1 MSDLV
6 YCISYS
12 SAMICHSVSSFGLV
26 CNLPKYCQT
35 INYRMQKGRV
45 SVNTENIFPII
56 KKFLYTDHE
65 IFLRELIS
73 NATDATQKIKIL
85 SQRGEATGDLGEL
98 KIKVKLNEKKKTL
111 TISDNGIGM
120 TAEEIDKFINQIAFS
135 GAEEFVEKFKDTKED
150 ANIIGHFGLGFYSS
164 FMVADKVEINT
175 LSYQEGAE
183 PAKWTCEGSTEFK
196 ITKGK
201 RTKRGTDIVLHINE
215 ENEEFLQTH
224 KVSELLNKY
233 CKFLP
238 IPIEFDKNVIN
249 ETAPLWK
256 KSPSELKDEDY
267 TEFYSK
273 LYPMSEPP
281 LFWIHL
287 NVDYP
292 FNLTGVL
299 YFPKIKKEIEPTRN
313 KIQLYSNQVYVTDN
327 VEDIVPEYLMLL
339 HGVIDSPDIPLN
351 VSRSSLQADG
361 AVKKITSHISKKVAD
376 KLTALHKADAADF
389 EAKWPNMSLF
399 VKYGMISDEK
409 FYDRAKGICLLQN
422 TENKYFNIA
431 DYIQHI
437 EPNQT
442 DKDGNKIALYTND
455 EDKQHSY
462 VENAVAKGYDVMV
475 LDEVID
481 NHFIS
486 NLEQKNEKF
495 QLKRVDADTLNK
507 LIDKDE
513 KAESVLSED
522 DVTKLKEFFE
532 GVLDKD
538 RFGVETAVMSPE
550 EDFLTITRSEW
561 ERRMSEMQ
569 GMGGM
574 AMFGNMPEKYVVS
587 VNTNHSL
594 ANKVL
599 SAEGDEQT
607 GLMNTAIDLAK
618 LSQNLLSG
626 KELSEFVKKQM
637 ASL

>member
-1 MSDLV
+1 
-6 YCISYS
+6 
-12 SAMICHSVSSFGLV
+12 
-26 CNLPKYCQT
+26 
-35 INYRMQKGRV
+35 MQKGKV

-56 KKFLYTDHE
+56 KKFLYTDNE

-73 NATDATQKIKIL
+73 NATDASNKLKVL
-85 SQRGEATGDLGEL
+85 SQRGEVKGDIGEL
-98 KIKVKLNEKKKTL
+98 KITVRLDEKKNTL

-120 TAEEIDKFINQIAFS
+120 TADEIDKYINQIAFS

-164 FMVADKVEINT
+164 FMVADKVEIDS
-175 LSYQEGAE
+175 LSHAEGAE
-183 PAKWTCEGSTEFK
+183 PAKWTCEGSTDFK

-201 RTKRGTDIVLHINE
+201 RKTRGTDIILHINE
-215 ENEEFLQTH
+215 ESKEFGEKW
-224 KVSELLNKY
+224 KVQELLNKY

-238 IPIEFDKNVIN
+238 IPIEFDEKIVN
-249 ETAPLWK
+249 ETAPIWK
-256 KSPSELKDEDY
+256 KNPSELKDEDY
-267 TEFYSK
+267 TDFYSK

-299 YFPKIKKEIEPTRN
+299 YFPKIKKEIDPNRN

-376 KLTALHKADAADF
+376 KLAELHKADF
-389 EAKWPNMSLF
+389 EDYKAKWQNMSIF
-399 VKYGMISDEK
+399 VKYGMLSDDK
-409 FYDRAKGICLLQN
+409 FYDRAKKICLLQN
-422 TENKYFNIA
+422 TEKEYSSIE
-431 DYIQHI
+431 DYIAKI

-442 DKDGNKIALYTND
+442 DKDGNRVGLYTND
-455 EDKQHSY
+455 ADKQHSF
-462 VENAVAKGYDVMV
+462 VAAAQAKGYDVLV

-481 NHFIS
+481 NHFIG

-495 QLKRVDADTLNK
+495 QLKRVDADTAGK

-513 KAESVLSED
+513 KTESVLSD
-522 DVTKLKEFFE
+522 DEVTKLKEAFE
-532 GVLDKD
+532 AAVDKEKYT
-538 RFGVETAVMSPE
+538 VVSQVMSPDE
-550 EDFLTITRSEW
+550 AFITITRSEW
-561 ERRMSEMQ
+561 ERRMSEMG

-574 AMFGNMPEKYVVS
+574 QMFGQMPEKYSVS
-587 VNTNHSL
+587 VNTNHAL
-594 ANKVL
+594 AAKVL
-599 SAEGDEQT
+599 KAEGDAQT
-607 GLMNTAIDLAK
+607 ELMSKAIDLAK
-618 LSQNLLSG
+618 LSQNLLTG
-626 KELSEFVKKQM
+626 KELSEFVNKQM
-637 ASL
+637 ATL

>member
-1 MSDLV
+1 
-6 YCISYS
+6 
-12 SAMICHSVSSFGLV
+12 
-26 CNLPKYCQT
+26 
-35 INYRMQKGRV
+35 MQKGKV

-56 KKFLYTDHE
+56 KKFLYTDNE

-73 NATDATQKIKIL
+73 NATDASNKLRVL
-85 SQRGEATGDLGEL
+85 SQRGEVKGDIGEL
-98 KIKVKLNEKKKTL
+98 KIKVSLDEDKKTL

-120 TAEEIDKFINQIAFS
+120 TGEEIDKYINQIAFS

-175 LSYQEGAE
+175 LSHQEGAE
-183 PAKWTCEGSTEFK
+183 PAKWTCEGSTDFK

-201 RTKRGTDIVLHINE
+201 RKERGTDIILHINE
-215 ENEEFLQTH
+215 ESKDFLAKW
-224 KVSELLNKY
+224 KVQELLNKY

-238 IPIEFDKNVIN
+238 IPIEFDEKIVN
-249 ETAPLWK
+249 EVAPLWK
-256 KSPSELKDEDY
+256 KNPSELKDEDY
-267 TEFYSK
+267 TDFYST

-299 YFPKIKKEIEPTRN
+299 YFPKIKKEIDPNRN

-376 KLTALHKADAADF
+376 KLAELHKADFDDYK
-389 EAKWPNMSLF
+389 AKWHNMSIF

-422 TENKYFNIA
+422 TEKEYSSIEEYIA
-431 DYIQHI
+431 KI

-442 DKDGNKIALYTND
+442 DKDGNKIGLYTND
-455 EDKQHSY
+455 ADKQHSF
-462 VENAVAKGYDVMV
+462 VEAAKDKGYDVLF

-495 QLKRVDADTLNK
+495 QLKRVDADTASK

-513 KAESVLSED
+513 KTESVLSD
-522 DVTKLKEFFE
+522 DEVTKLKEAFE
-532 GVLDKD
+532 GAVNTEKYTINT
-538 RFGVETAVMSPE
+538 EVMSPGE
-550 EDFLTITRSEW
+550 SFITITRSEW
-561 ERRMSEMQ
+561 ERRMSEMG

-574 AMFGNMPEKYVVS
+574 QMFGQMPEKYAVAI
-587 VNTNHSL
+587 NTNHPL

-599 SAEGDEQT
+599 KAEGEAQT
-607 GLMNTAIDLAK
+607 ELLSNAIDLAK

-626 KELSEFVKKQM
+626 KELSEFVKKQY

>member
-1 MSDLV
+1 
-6 YCISYS
+6 
-12 SAMICHSVSSFGLV
+12 
-26 CNLPKYCQT
+26 
-35 INYRMQKGRV
+35 MQKGKV

-56 KKFLYTDHE
+56 KKFLYTDNE

-73 NATDATQKIKIL
+73 NATDATNKLRVL
-85 SQRGEATGDLGEL
+85 SQRGEVKGDLGEL
-98 KIKVKLNEKKKTL
+98 KITVKIDDKKNTL
-111 TISDNGIGM
+111 TISDSGIGM
-120 TAEEIDKFINQIAFS
+120 TADEIDKYINQIAFS

-164 FMVADKVEINT
+164 FMVADKVEINS
-175 LSYQEGAE
+175 LSHVEGAE
-183 PAKWTCEGSTEFK
+183 PAKWTCEGSTDFK

-201 RTKRGTDIVLHINE
+201 RKKRGTDIILHINE
-215 ENEEFLQTH
+215 ESKDFLTQW
-224 KVSELLNKY
+224 KINELLNKY

-238 IPIEFDKNVIN
+238 VPIEFDDKTIN

-256 KSPSELKDEDY
+256 KNPIELKDEDY
-267 TEFYSK
+267 TDFYGK

-299 YFPKIKKEIEPTRN
+299 YFPKIKKEIDPNRN

-376 KLTALHKADAADF
+376 KLAELHKADF
-389 EAKWPNMSLF
+389 EDYKAKWHNMSIF
-399 VKYGMISDEK
+399 VKYGMLSDDK
-409 FYDRAKGICLLQN
+409 FYDRAKKICLLQN
-422 TENKYFNIA
+422 TDKEYNSIEEYIA
-431 DYIQHI
+431 KI

-442 DKDGNKIALYTND
+442 DKDGNRVALYTND
-455 EDKQHSY
+455 AEKQHSFI
-462 VENAVAKGYDVMV
+462 ESAKDKGYDVLL

-481 NHFIS
+481 NHFVS

-495 QLKRVDADTLNK
+495 QLKRVDAETASK

-513 KAESVLSED
+513 KNESVLNED
-522 DVTKLKEFFE
+522 DTNKLKDAFE
-532 GVLDKD
+532 GVIDK
-538 RFGVETAVMSPE
+538 EKYTINPEVMSPS
-550 EDFLTITRSEW
+550 DSFITITRSEW
-561 ERRMSEMQ
+561 ERRMSEMG

-574 AMFGNMPEKYVVS
+574 QMFGQMPEKYTIA
-587 VNTNHSL
+587 VNTNHPL
-594 ANKVL
+594 ASKVL
-599 SAEGDEQT
+599 KSKGDKQT
-607 GLMNTAIDLAK
+607 ELLSQAINLAK
-618 LSQNLLSG
+618 LSQNLLTG
-626 KELSEFVKKQM
+626 KELSDFVKAQY
-637 ASL
+637 ANL

>member
-1 MSDLV
+1 
-6 YCISYS
+6 
-12 SAMICHSVSSFGLV
+12 
-26 CNLPKYCQT
+26 
-35 INYRMQKGRV
+35 MQKGKV

-56 KKFLYTDHE
+56 KKFLYTDNE

-73 NATDATQKIKIL
+73 NATDATNKLRVL
-85 SQRGEATGDLGEL
+85 SQRGEVKGDFGEL
-98 KIKVKLNEKKKTL
+98 KITVKIDDKKNTL
-111 TISDNGIGM
+111 TISDSGIGM
-120 TAEEIDKFINQIAFS
+120 TADEIDKYINQIAFS

-164 FMVADKVEINT
+164 FMVADKVEINS
-175 LSYQEGAE
+175 LSHAEGAE
-183 PAKWTCEGSTEFK
+183 PAKWTCEGSTDFK

-201 RTKRGTDIVLHINE
+201 RKKRGTDIILHINE
-215 ENEEFLQTH
+215 ESKDFLTQW
-224 KVSELLNKY
+224 KINELLNKY

-238 IPIEFDKNVIN
+238 VPIEFDDKTIN

-256 KSPSELKDEDY
+256 KNPSELKDEDY
-267 TEFYSK
+267 TDFYGK

-299 YFPKIKKEIEPTRN
+299 YFPKIKKEIDPNRN

-376 KLTALHKADAADF
+376 KLAELHKADF
-389 EAKWPNMSLF
+389 EDYKAKWHNMSIF
-399 VKYGMISDEK
+399 VKYGMLSDDK
-409 FYDRAKGICLLQN
+409 FYDRAKKICLLQN
-422 TENKYFNIA
+422 TDKEYNSIDEYIA
-431 DYIQHI
+431 KI

-442 DKDGNKIALYTND
+442 DKDGNRVALYTND
-455 EDKQHSY
+455 AEKQHSFI
-462 VENAVAKGYDVMV
+462 ESAKDKGYDVLL

-481 NHFIS
+481 NHFVS

-495 QLKRVDADTLNK
+495 QLKRVDAETASK

-513 KAESVLSED
+513 KNESVLNED
-522 DVTKLKEFFE
+522 DTNKLKDAFE
-532 GVLDKD
+532 GVIDK
-538 RFGVETAVMSPE
+538 EKYTINPEVMSPS
-550 EDFLTITRSEW
+550 DSFITITRSEW
-561 ERRMSEMQ
+561 ERRMSEMG

-574 AMFGNMPEKYVVS
+574 QMFGQMPEKYTIA
-587 VNTNHSL
+587 VNTNHPL
-594 ANKVL
+594 ASKVL
-599 SAEGDEQT
+599 KSKGDKQT
-607 GLMNTAIDLAK
+607 ELLSQAINLAK
-618 LSQNLLSG
+618 LSQNLLTG
-626 KELSEFVKKQM
+626 KELSDFVKAQY
-637 ASL
+637 ANL

>member
-1 MSDLV
+1 
-6 YCISYS
+6 
-12 SAMICHSVSSFGLV
+12 
-26 CNLPKYCQT
+26 
-35 INYRMQKGRV
+35 MQKGKV

-56 KKFLYTDHE
+56 KKFLYTDNE

-73 NATDATQKIKIL
+73 NATDASNKLRVL
-85 SQRGEATGDLGEL
+85 SQRGEIKGDIGEL
-98 KIKVKLNEKKKTL
+98 KISVSLDEDKKTL

-120 TAEEIDKFINQIAFS
+120 TAEEIDKYINQIAFS

-164 FMVADKVEINT
+164 YMVADKVEIHS
-175 LSYQEGAE
+175 LSHAEGAE
-183 PAKWTCEGSTEFK
+183 AANWVCEGSTDFK

-201 RTKRGTDIVLHINE
+201 RKTRGTDIILHINE
-215 ENEEFLQTH
+215 ESIEFAQKW
-224 KVSELLNKY
+224 KVQELLNKY

-238 IPIEFDKNVIN
+238 IPIEFDEKIVNAI
-249 ETAPLWK
+249 APLWK
-256 KSPSELKDEDY
+256 KNPAELKDEDY
-267 TEFYSK
+267 TDFYSQ

-299 YFPKIKKEIEPTRN
+299 YFPKIKKEIDPNKN
-313 KIQLYSNQVYVTDN
+313 KIQLYSNQVYVTNN

-376 KLTALHKADAADF
+376 KLAELHKADFDDYKS
-389 EAKWPNMSLF
+389 KWPSISIF
-399 VKYGMISDEK
+399 VKYGMLSDDK

-422 TENKYFNIA
+422 TDKEYSSIEEYIA
-431 DYIQHI
+431 KI

-442 DKDGNKIALYTND
+442 DKDGNRIALYTND
-455 EDKQHSY
+455 ADKQHGF
-462 VENAVAKGYDVMV
+462 VEAAKVKGYDVLV

-481 NHFIS
+481 NHFIG

-495 QLKRVDADTLNK
+495 QLKRVDADTASK

-513 KAESVLSED
+513 KNESVLSED
-522 DVTKLKEFFE
+522 EVTKLKEAFE
-532 GVLDKD
+532 GAVNKDKYT
-538 RFGVETAVMSPE
+538 VVSEVMSPDE
-550 EDFLTITRSEW
+550 SFITITRSEW
-561 ERRMSEMQ
+561 ERRMSEMG

-574 AMFGNMPEKYVVS
+574 QMFGEMPEKYSIS
-587 VNTNHSL
+587 VNTNHAL
-594 ANKVL
+594 AAKVL
-599 SAEGDEQT
+599 KAKGAKQT
-607 GLMNTAIDLAK
+607 ELMNNAIDLAK
-618 LSQNLLSG
+618 LSQNLLTG
-626 KELSEFVKKQM
+626 KELSEFVKKQY
-637 ASL
+637 ATL

>member
-1 MSDLV
+1 
-6 YCISYS
+6 
-12 SAMICHSVSSFGLV
+12 
-26 CNLPKYCQT
+26 
-35 INYRMQKGRV
+35 MQKGKV

-73 NATDATQKIKIL
+73 NAQDASQKIKLL
-85 SQRGEATGDLGEL
+85 SQSGEETGKVDNL
-98 KIKVKLNEKKKTL
+98 KITVKVNEKKNTI
-111 TISDNGIGM
+111 TISDNGVGM
-120 TAEEIDKFINQIAFS
+120 TAEEIDKYINQIAFS
-135 GAEEFVEKFKDTKED
+135 GAEEFVEKFKDVND
-150 ANIIGHFGLGFYSS
+150 SASIIGHFGLGFYSS
-164 FMVADKVEINT
+164 FMVADKVEIET
-175 LSYQEGAE
+175 LSYKKDAA
-183 PAKWTCEGSTEFK
+183 PAKWTCEGSTDFK

-201 RTKRGTDIVLHINE
+201 RKKRGTDIILHIND
-215 ENEEFLQTH
+215 ENKEFLSEW
-224 KVSELLNKY
+224 KIRELLNKY

-238 IPIEFDKNVIN
+238 IPIEFDKKIIN
-249 ETAPLWK
+249 EDEPLWK
-256 KSPSELKDEDY
+256 KNPSELKDEDY

-292 FNLTGVL
+292 FNLTGIL
-299 YFPKIKKEIEPTRN
+299 YFPKIKKEIDPNRN

-376 KLTALHKADAADF
+376 KLTSLHKNDAKDF
-389 EAKWPNMSLF
+389 EAKWPNMSMF

-422 TENKYFNIA
+422 SDKKYFSIE
-431 DYIQHI
+431 DYIKHI
-437 EPNQT
+437 EANQT
-442 DKDGNKIALYTND
+442 DKDGNRIALYTND
-455 EDKQHSY
+455 LDKQHSY
-462 VENAVAKGYDVMV
+462 IESAKEKGYDVLL
-475 LDEVID
+475 LDEIID

-486 NLEQKNEKF
+486 NLEQKNDKL

-513 KAESVLSED
+513 KNESVLSEE
-522 DVTKLKEFFE
+522 DVTKLKEGFE
-532 GVLDKD
+532 GVVDGE
-538 RFGVETAVMSPE
+538 RFTIATEVLSPTD
-550 EDFLTITRSEW
+550 DFLTITRSEW

-574 AMFGNMPEKYVVS
+574 AMFGNMSEKYVVS
-587 VNTNHSL
+587 VNTNHPL

-599 SAEGDEQT
+599 KAEGEEQQK
-607 GLMNTAIDLAK
+607 LMNTSLELAK
-618 LSQNLLSG
+618 LAQNLLTG
-626 KELSEFVKKQM
+626 KELTEFIKKQM
-637 ASL
+637 AAL

>member
-1 MSDLV
+1 
-6 YCISYS
+6 
-12 SAMICHSVSSFGLV
+12 
-26 CNLPKYCQT
+26 
-35 INYRMQKGRV
+35 MQKGKV

-56 KKFLYTDHE
+56 KKFLYTDNE

-73 NATDATQKIKIL
+73 NATDASTKLKVL
-85 SQRGEATGDLGEL
+85 SQRGEVKGDVGEL
-98 KIKVKLNEKKKTL
+98 KISVSLDEDKKTL

-120 TAEEIDKFINQIAFS
+120 TAEEIDKYINQIAFS

-164 FMVADKVEINT
+164 YMVADKVEIHS
-175 LSYQEGAE
+175 LSHAEGAE
-183 PAKWTCEGSTEFK
+183 AANWVCEGSTDFK

-201 RTKRGTDIVLHINE
+201 RKTRGTDIILHINE
-215 ENEEFLQTH
+215 ESIEFAQKW
-224 KVSELLNKY
+224 KVQELLNKY

-238 IPIEFDKNVIN
+238 IPIEFDGKIVNAI
-249 ETAPLWK
+249 APLWK
-256 KSPSELKDEDY
+256 KNPAELKDEDY
-267 TEFYSK
+267 TDFYSQ

-299 YFPKIKKEIEPTRN
+299 YFPKIKKEIDPNKN
-313 KIQLYSNQVYVTDN
+313 KIQLYSNQVYVTNN

-376 KLTALHKADAADF
+376 KLAELHKADFDDYKS
-389 EAKWPNMSLF
+389 KWPSISIF
-399 VKYGMISDEK
+399 VKYGMLSDDK

-422 TENKYFNIA
+422 TESEYNSIEEYIA
-431 DYIQHI
+431 KI

-442 DKDGNKIALYTND
+442 DKDGNRIALYTND
-455 EDKQHSY
+455 ADKQHGF
-462 VENAVAKGYDVMV
+462 VEAAKAKGYDVLV

-481 NHFIS
+481 NHFIG

-495 QLKRVDADTLNK
+495 QLKRVDADTASK

-513 KAESVLSED
+513 KNESVLSED
-522 DVTKLKEFFE
+522 EVTKLKEAFE
-532 GVLDKD
+532 GAVNKSKYT
-538 RFGVETAVMSPE
+538 VVSEVMSPDE
-550 EDFLTITRSEW
+550 SFITITRSEW
-561 ERRMSEMQ
+561 ERRMSEMG

-574 AMFGNMPEKYVVS
+574 QMFGEMPEKYSVS
-587 VNTNHSL
+587 VNTNHPLAAKVLKAKGEKQTSLL
-594 ANKVL
+594 AN
-599 SAEGDEQT
+599 
-607 GLMNTAIDLAK
+607 AIDLAK
-618 LSQNLLSG
+618 LSNNLLSG
-626 KELSEFVKKQM
+626 KELTEFVKKQY
-637 ASL
+637 ATL

>member
-1 MSDLV
+1 
-6 YCISYS
+6 
-12 SAMICHSVSSFGLV
+12 
-26 CNLPKYCQT
+26 
-35 INYRMQKGRV
+35 MQKGKV

-73 NATDATQKIKIL
+73 NATDASQKIKML
-85 SQRGEATGDLGEL
+85 SRRGDFSGELGDLQ
-98 KIKVKLNEKKKTL
+98 ISVTLNEKKKTL

-120 TAEEIDKFINQIAFS
+120 TAEEIDKYINQIAFS
-135 GAEEFVEKFKDTKED
+135 GAEEFVEKFKDAKED

-164 FMVADKVEINT
+164 FMVADKVEIDT
-175 LSYQEGAE
+175 LSYQDGAE
-183 PAKWTCEGSTEFK
+183 PAKWTCEGSTDFK
-196 ITKGK
+196 IGKGK
-201 RTKRGTDIVLHINE
+201 RKKRGTDIILYINE
-215 ENEEFLQTH
+215 ENADFLKTW
-224 KVSELLNKY
+224 KVRELLNKY

-238 IPIEFDKNVIN
+238 IPISFDDKIIN

-256 KSPSELKDEDY
+256 KNPSDLKDEDY
-267 TEFYSK
+267 TEFYST
-273 LYPMSEPP
+273 LYPMAEPP

-299 YFPKIKKEIEPTRN
+299 YFPKIKKEIDPNKN

-327 VEDIVPEYLMLL
+327 VQDIVPEYLMLL

-376 KLTALHKADAADF
+376 KLAELHKNDF
-389 EAKWPNMSLF
+389 EDFKKKWPNMSLF

-409 FYDRAKGICLLQN
+409 FYDRAKGFCLLQN
-422 TENKYFNIA
+422 TEKTFFSIEEYVK
-431 DYIQHI
+431 HI
-437 EPNQT
+437 EVNQT
-442 DKDGNKIALYTND
+442 DKDGNKIGLYTND
-455 EDKQHSY
+455 EEKQHSF
-462 VENAVAKGYDVMV
+462 VDAAITKGYDVLL
-475 LDEVID
+475 LDEIID

-486 NLEQKNEKF
+486 NLEQKNDKF

-522 DVTKLKEFFE
+522 DVKSLKEAFE
-532 GVLDKD
+532 ANVNAEK
-538 RFGVETAVMSPE
+538 FSIETAVMSPSD
-550 EDFLTITRSEW
+550 DFITITRSEW
-561 ERRMSEMQ
+561 ERRMSEMS

-574 AMFGNMPEKYVVS
+574 AMFGQMPEKYVVS
-587 VNTNHSL
+587 VNTNHPL
-594 ANKVL
+594 AAKVL
-599 SAEGDEQT
+599 KAEGDEKSKM
-607 GLMNTAIDLAK
+607 MNTALELAK
-618 LSQNLLSG
+618 LSQNLLTG
-626 KELSEFVKKQM
+626 KELTAFVKKQM